1 MKDTACQSLT
11 TGMKTLASAS
21 VPWRV
26 ALVLV
31 CGAVGIGL
39 CHAEELRG
47 VLYSDLHGQGVHPA
61 GTVELAIGK
70 AIYSFEYGEP
80 LERHFSSKV
89 CRDIGAIWSVKVQV
103 FRDSRYL
110 SRVVCSGSVDES
122 VHGPWLAVRKDLDGL
137 PSSVSRSEA
146 LSSRWRSSPEFGRFA
161 SLVRSAE
168 LSFYSP
174 SADEGSCIRPTTVE
188 PLKRTRL
195 IAHCSIEL
203 HGKLVDLVF
212 DVVRNTRTAKWEIDA
227 TQIK

>member
-1 MKDTACQSLT
+1 MRRSFAASCTRISTAREY
-11 TGMKTLASAS
+11 TLLE
-21 VPWRV
+21 PWN
-26 ALVLV
+26 L
-31 CGAVGIGL
+31 
-39 CHAEELRG
+39 
-47 VLYSDLHGQGVHPA
+47 P
-61 GTVELAIGK
+61 LARRFIL
-70 AIYSFEYGEP
+70 SNTENP

-122 VHGPWLAVRKDLDGL
+122 VHGPWLAVRNYLDGL
-137 PSSVSRSEA
+137 PGSVSRSEA